1 MDTATVTRQHNI
13 VYLHGT
19 FHQGDEI
26 QFTEYS
32 GGRQCVTNSAAAIAF
47 SKICDLRQWRSEH
60 LDQILKAGDILYQQ
74 IRPVDFFNHH
84 PFDNGLLEL
93 NDLPSKCDIFSKQ
106 FEIHSNGS
114 MYCDIN
120 ITKIC
125 DCLRNVCQ
133 HPSNCDAIIVMGDQ
147 YGAYASSLIYCNQ
160 KIYIFDPHSLSHV
173 TGMPCAD
180 GTSILLT
187 FDSIFR
193 CAEYLVF
200 CANIRHAIQLS
211 VWKLVITRIQQFQHD
226 YKVLK
231 FSTRTPETSSI
242 SCTTILQDRT
252 HHSEITDDRIL
263 HSQMMKGPAKKL
275 KDRMEKECKKSTHA
289 TQLKTKYLTAIS
301 EENIVTD
308 QIKHTKYKISD
319 RQCEILKLQ
328 KQIDAYEKQN
338 GSQKK
343 YGYLRMQ
350 VNSLQGQIV
359 KLESLM
365 QDLTDKKNQLHEQK
379 ESIRKN
385 LQLCDNEISADEN
398 ITLDTL
404 PCTNS
409 ARHHQAEYQNHNKR
423 PFPELIE
430 ETSKSSQSTDRFSA
444 KRPRHSNCQSDE
456 YRKFL
461 KREYIRKKRLSTE
474 YQQKENMKQ
483 RERDSQRRSS
493 TEFRQ
498 KESLK
503 QMERNAQKRS
513 STEFRQKENSKQ
525 MEHKKQKRSSTEF
538 RQKESL
544 KQMERNSQKH
554 SSTEFR
560 QKESLKQM
568 ERNAQKRS
576 STEFRQKE
584 SLKQMERNAQK
595 RSSTEFRQKESLKQ
609 KERNSQK
616 RSSTEFRQKE
626 SLKQMEHNAQKRSST
641 EFRQKESLKQMERN
655 SQKRSSTEFRQK
667 ESLKQIE
674 RNAQKRS
681 STEFRDN
688 EKERQKYCKA
698 QKCTVEKYRD
708 KENAHKQARTL
719 VHTYGNSLSDSIK
732 IFLDAVSQGPIYVCS
747 SCLQTNFADSVVEV
761 STLNPGKYQP
771 LLEECLTRYKSI
783 NEKEWL
789 CLSCK

>member
-32 GGRQCVTNSAAAIAF
+32 RGRQCVTNSVAAIVF

-74 IRPVDFFNHH
+74 IRPVEFFNHY

-93 NDLPSKCDIFSKQ
+93 NDLPGKCDIFSKQ

-120 ITKIC
+120 VTKIC
-125 DCLRNVCQ
+125 DCLHNVCQ

-187 FDSIFR
+187 FDSIFS
-193 CAEYLVF
+193 CAEYLVL
-200 CANIRHAIQLS
+200 CANVRHAIQLS
-211 VWKLVITRIQQFQHD
+211 VWKLVITRIQQFQHG

-231 FSTRTPETSSI
+231 ISTKTPAINSI
-242 SCTTILQDRT
+242 SCITILQDRT
-252 HHSEITDDRIL
+252 HHSEITDDRIP
-263 HSQMMKGPAKKL
+263 HSQMMKGPAKKF

-308 QIKHTKYKISD
+308 QIKHARYKISD

-328 KQIDAYEKQN
+328 EKIDAFEKQN

-343 YGYLRMQ
+343 CGYLRMQ

-359 KLESLM
+359 KLESLVSN
-365 QDLTDKKNQLHEQK
+365 LTDRKNQLHEQK
-379 ESIRKN
+379 QSIRKN
-385 LQLCDNEISADEN
+385 LQLCGNEISADEN

-409 ARHHQAEYQNHNKR
+409 VARHHQTEYQNHNKR
-423 PFPELIE
+423 PFSELVK
-430 ETSKSSQSTDRFSA
+430 ETSKSSQSTDINNKFPA

-461 KREYIRKKRLSTE
+461 KREYIRQKRLSTE
-474 YQQKENMKQ
+474 YQQKENLKQ

-498 KESLK
+498 NESLN
-503 QMERNAQKRS
+503 QMKRNA
-513 STEFRQKENSKQ
+513 
-525 MEHKKQKRSSTEF
+525 
-538 RQKESL
+538 
-544 KQMERNSQKH
+544 
-554 SSTEFR
+554 
-560 QKESLKQM
+560 
-568 ERNAQKRS
+568 
-576 STEFRQKE
+576 
-584 SLKQMERNAQK
+584 
-595 RSSTEFRQKESLKQ
+595 
-609 KERNSQK
+609 QK

-655 SQKRSSTEFRQK
+655 AQKRLSTEFRQKESLKQMECNAQKRSSTEFRQKENLKQMEHKTQKRSSTEFRQK
-667 ESLKQIE
+667 ESLG
-674 RNAQKRS
+674 A
-681 STEFRDN
+681 
-688 EKERQKYCKA
+688 
-698 QKCTVEKYRD
+698 
-708 KENAHKQARTL
+708 
-719 VHTYGNSLSDSIK
+719 
-732 IFLDAVSQGPIYVCS
+732 
-747 SCLQTNFADSVVEV
+747 
-761 STLNPGKYQP
+761 
-771 LLEECLTRYKSI
+771 
-783 NEKEWL
+783 
-789 CLSCK
+789 